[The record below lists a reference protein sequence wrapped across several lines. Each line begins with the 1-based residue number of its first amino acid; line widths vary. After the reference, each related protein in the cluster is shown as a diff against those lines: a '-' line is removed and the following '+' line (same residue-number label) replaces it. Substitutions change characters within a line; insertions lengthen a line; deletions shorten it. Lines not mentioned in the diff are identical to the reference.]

1 MASGNMKDIKRRI
14 KSVQSTMQITK
25 AMELV
30 ASSKMRHAK
39 ERALGARPYFNALYQ
54 TITHL
59 AGATRGS
66 ESVYTRPREVK
77 NSLYIVIAGDRGLA
91 GGYSANLFKLA
102 AAEMQG
108 KQAQVITIGKKAQ
121 EHYAKR
127 PVTVAADYP
136 GIAETM
142 RISDTHP
149 IVEDMLK
156 LFREGKVDEVFLCY
170 TEFISPL
177 QQEPKCLKLL
187 PAHFDAA
194 DKQPAGAHVLT
205 EYDPSPESVFD
216 AVIPEYLY
224 GVLYGAVVESYC
236 SEQSAR
242 RMAMEAASDN
252 AGEMIENLNLSY
264 NRARQAAITQEI
276 TEIVAGSG
284 EVGALSRV
292 DIEEWR
298 AEIPLVSSL

>member
-1 MASGNMKDIKRRI
+1 
-14 KSVQSTMQITK
+14 
-25 AMELV
+25 
-30 ASSKMRHAK
+30 
-39 ERALGARPYFNALYQ
+39 
-54 TITHL
+54 
-59 AGATRGS
+59 
-66 ESVYTRPREVK
+66 
-77 NSLYIVIAGDRGLA
+77 
-91 GGYSANLFKLA
+91 
-102 AAEMQG
+102 MQG

-242 RMAMEAASDN
+242 RMQEAASDN

-284 EVGALSRV
+284 EVGA
-292 DIEEWR
+292 
-298 AEIPLVSSL
+298 

>member
-30 ASSKMRHAK
+30 ASSKMRRAK
-39 ERALGARPYFNALYQ
+39 ERALAARPYFNTMYE
-54 TITHL
+54 TITRR
-59 AGATRGS
+59 AAATRNGD
-66 ESVYTRPREVK
+66 SVYTRHRDVK

-91 GGYSANLFKLA
+91 GGYNANLFKLA
-102 AAEMQG
+102 AAEMEG
-108 KQAQVITIGKKAQ
+108 KKAQVVTIGKKAQ

-127 PVTVAADYP
+127 DWPVAADYP

-142 RISDTHP
+142 KISDTHE
-149 IVEDMLK
+149 IVEHMLGM
-156 LFREGKVDEVFLCY
+156 FRGGQVDEVFLCY
-170 TEFISPL
+170 TQFVSPL
-177 QQEPKCLKLL
+177 QQEPKCIQLL
-187 PAHFDAA
+187 PANFDRSEQGE
-194 DKQPAGAHVLT
+194 KTTGARVLT
-205 EYDPSPESVFD
+205 EYDPSPEAVFD
-216 AVIPEYLY
+216 AIIPEYLY

-252 AGEMIENLNLSY
+252 ASEMIENLNLSY

-284 EVGALSRV
+284 EVGA
-292 DIEEWR
+292 
-298 AEIPLVSSL
+298 

>member
-30 ASSKMRHAK
+30 ASSKMRRAK
-39 ERALGARPYFNALYQ
+39 ERALAARPYFNTIYQ
-54 TITHL
+54 TITRL
-59 AGATRGS
+59 AAATRDNS
-66 ESVYTRPREVK
+66 SVYTRPREVK
-77 NSLYIVIAGDRGLA
+77 NSLFVVIAGDRGLA
-91 GGYSANLFKLA
+91 GGYNANLFKLA
-102 AAEMQG
+102 AAQMDG
-108 KQAQVITIGKKAQ
+108 KNAQVITIGKKAQ

-127 PVTVAADYP
+127 AWPVTQDYP

-142 RISDTHP
+142 KISDTHE
-149 IVEDMLK
+149 IVSQMLE
-156 LFREGKVDEVFLCY
+156 LFRGGAVDEVYLCY
-170 TEFISPL
+170 TRFISPL
-177 QQEPKCLKLL
+177 QQEPTCIQVL
-187 PAHFDAA
+187 PARFDA
-194 DKQPAGAHVLT
+194 QETEPASGPQVLT
-205 EYDPSPESVFD
+205 EYDPSPEAVFD

-284 EVGALSRV
+284 EVGA
-292 DIEEWR
+292 
-298 AEIPLVSSL
+298 

>member
-1 MASGNMKDIKRRI
+1 MASGNIKDIKRRI

-91 GGYSANLFKLA
+91 GGYNANLFKLA

-177 QQEPKCLKLL
+177 QQEVPQAAARALRCGGGSAQGRSCSDRIRSLAGERVRCSHPGVPVRRAVRRGSRKLL
-187 PAHFDAA
+187 
-194 DKQPAGAHVLT
+194 L
-205 EYDPSPESVFD
+205 
-216 AVIPEYLY
+216 
-224 GVLYGAVVESYC
+224 
-236 SEQSAR
+236 
-242 RMAMEAASDN
+242 
-252 AGEMIENLNLSY
+252 
-264 NRARQAAITQEI
+264 RA
-276 TEIVAGSG
+276 
-284 EVGALSRV
+284 VGAPHGNGGCV
-292 DIEEWR
+292 G
-298 AEIPLVSSL
+298 

>member
-1 MASGNMKDIKRRI
+1 MAGSMKDIKLRI
-14 KSVQSTMQITK
+14 KSVESTMQITK

-30 ASSKMRHAK
+30 ASSKMRRAK
-39 ERALGARPYFNALYQ
+39 ERVEHSRPYFETLHESLTKIAAADPRARNPYL
-54 TITHL
+54 
-59 AGATRGS
+59 RRS
-66 ESVYTRPREVK
+66 EIRRT
-77 NSLYIVIAGDRGLA
+77 LLIVIAGDRGLA
-91 GGYSANLFKLA
+91 GGYNANLFKLA

-284 EVGALSRV
+284 EVGA
-292 DIEEWR
+292 
-298 AEIPLVSSL
+298 

>member
-30 ASSKMRHAK
+30 ASYKMRRAK
-39 ERALGARPYFNALYQ
+39 ERALAARPYFNTMYQ
-54 TITHL
+54 TVRRL
-59 AGATRGS
+59 SAETRDGD
-66 ESVYTRPREVK
+66 SVFTRRRPVK
-77 NSLYIVIAGDRGLA
+77 NSLFIVIAGDRGLA
-91 GGYSANLFKLA
+91 GGYNANLFKLA
-102 AAEMQG
+102 AAEIG
-108 KQAQVITIGKKAQ
+108 DKSAKIVTVGKKAQ

-127 PVTVAADYP
+127 GWQVVSDYP

-142 RISDTHP
+142 RISDTHT
-149 IVEDMLK
+149 IIDEVIALYRAGD
-156 LFREGKVDEVFLCY
+156 VDEVFLCY
-170 TEFISPL
+170 TEFVSPL
-177 QQEPKCLKLL
+177 QQEAKCIQLL
-187 PAHFDAA
+187 PASFDKEPQAE
-194 DKQPAGAHVLT
+194 GAQGTKVLT
-205 EYDPSPESVFD
+205 EYDPSPEAVFD
-216 AVIPEYLY
+216 AIIPEYLY

-284 EVGALSRV
+284 GVGA
-292 DIEEWR
+292 
-298 AEIPLVSSL
+298 

>member
-30 ASSKMRHAK
+30 ASSKMRRAK
-39 ERALGARPYFNALYQ
+39 ERALAARPYFNTMYE
-54 TITHL
+54 TITRL
-59 AGATRGS
+59 AAATRNGD
-66 ESVYTRPREVK
+66 SVYTRHRDVK

-91 GGYSANLFKLA
+91 GGYNANLFKLA
-102 AAEMQG
+102 AAEIEG
-108 KQAQVITIGKKAQ
+108 KKAQVVTIGKKAQ

-127 PVTVAADYP
+127 DWPVAADYP

-142 RISDTHP
+142 KISDTHE
-149 IVEDMLK
+149 IVEHMLSM
-156 LFREGKVDEVFLCY
+156 FRSGQVDEVFLCY
-170 TEFISPL
+170 TQFVSPL
-177 QQEPKCLKLL
+177 QQEPKCIQLL
-187 PAHFDAA
+187 PANFDRSEQGE
-194 DKQPAGAHVLT
+194 KTTGARVLT
-205 EYDPSPESVFD
+205 EYDPLASLACAWFTEPWQWNV
-216 AVIPEYLY
+216 Y

-252 AGEMIENLNLSY
+252 ASEMIENLNLSY

-284 EVGALSRV
+284 EVGA
-292 DIEEWR
+292 
-298 AEIPLVSSL
+298 

>member
-30 ASSKMRHAK
+30 ASSKMRRAK
-39 ERALGARPYFNALYQ
+39 ERALAARPYFNTMYE
-54 TITHL
+54 TITRL
-59 AGATRGS
+59 AAETRDGD
-66 ESVYTRPREVK
+66 SVYTRRRPVK

-91 GGYSANLFKLA
+91 GGYNANLFKLA
-102 AAEMQG
+102 AAEMES
-108 KQAQVITIGKKAQ
+108 KQAQIVTIGKKAQ
-121 EHYAKR
+121 EYYAKR
-127 PVTVAADYP
+127 DWPVAADYP

-142 RISDTHP
+142 KISDTHE
-149 IVEDMLK
+149 IVERMLG
-156 LFREGKVDEVFLCY
+156 LFRGGQVDEVFLCY
-170 TEFISPL
+170 TRFVSPL
-177 QQEPKCLKLL
+177 QQEPKCIQLL
-187 PAHFDAA
+187 PASFERSE
-194 DKQPAGAHVLT
+194 KGEKTLGARVLT
-205 EYDPSPESVFD
+205 EYDPSPEAVFD
-216 AVIPEYLY
+216 AIIPEYLY

-252 AGEMIENLNLSY
+252 ASEMIENLNLSY

-284 EVGALSRV
+284 EVGA
-292 DIEEWR
+292 
-298 AEIPLVSSL
+298 

>member
-30 ASSKMRHAK
+30 ASSKMRRAK
-39 ERALGARPYFNALYQ
+39 ERALAARPYFNTMYE
-54 TITHL
+54 TITRL
-59 AGATRGS
+59 AGATRDNDS
-66 ESVYTRPREVK
+66 IYTRRREVK

-91 GGYSANLFKLA
+91 GGYNANLFKLA
-102 AAEMQG
+102 AAEMEG
-108 KQAQVITIGKKAQ
+108 KNAQVVTIGKKAQ

-127 PVTVAADYP
+127 AWPVDADYP

-142 RISDTHP
+142 KISDTHP
-149 IVEDMLK
+149 IVAQMLD
-156 LFREGKVDEVFLCY
+156 LFRSGKVDEVFLCY
-170 TEFISPL
+170 TEFVSPL
-177 QQEPKCLKLL
+177 QQEPKCIQLL
-187 PAHFDAA
+187 PARFAQSEQE
-194 DKQPAGAHVLT
+194 KPSGARVLT
-205 EYDPSPESVFD
+205 EYDPSPEAVFD
-216 AVIPEYLY
+216 AIIPEYLY

-252 AGEMIENLNLSY
+252 ASEMIENLNLSY

-284 EVGALSRV
+284 EVGA
-292 DIEEWR
+292 
-298 AEIPLVSSL
+298 